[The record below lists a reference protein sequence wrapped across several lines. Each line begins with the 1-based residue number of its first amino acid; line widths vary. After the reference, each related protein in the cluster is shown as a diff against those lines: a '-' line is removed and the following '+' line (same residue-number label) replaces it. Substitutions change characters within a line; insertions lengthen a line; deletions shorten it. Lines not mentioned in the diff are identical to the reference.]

1 MRDSMLPARATRRCC
16 GGPVFLLPA
25 DAWVS
30 PLKRGH
36 NADFSDAGLSGV
48 TVLKAL
54 EKQAMNK
61 VYPSAAA
68 ALKGVVADGQLLA
81 VGGFGL
87 CGIPEALIAAL
98 RDSGVKDLT
107 VISNNAGVDG
117 FGLGQLLETRQIK
130 KMISSYVGEN
140 KEFER
145 QYLSGEL
152 ELEFTPQ
159 GTLAEKLRAGGA
171 GIPAFFTKTGYG
183 TLVAEGKET
192 REFDGHVY
200 VMERALLP
208 QVSLVKAWK
217 ADESG
222 NLLFRRT
229 ARNFNPAVAMA
240 GKVTIVE
247 VEEIV
252 PTGTFD
258 PDSVHLPGIYVS
270 RLVLNAT
277 PEKRIEKRT
286 ITEKSGA

>member
-1 MRDSMLPARATRRCC
+1 MSM
-16 GGPVFLLPA
+16 
-25 DAWVS
+25 
-30 PLKRGH
+30 K
-36 NADFSDAGLSGV
+36 
-48 TVLKAL
+48 KI
-54 EKQAMNK
+54 
-61 VYPSAAA
+61 YPSAEA
-68 ALKGVVADGQLLA
+68 ALAGVVRDGQLMA

-98 RDSGVKDLT
+98 RDSGVKGLT

-130 KMISSYVGEN
+130 RMISSYVGEN

-145 QYLSGEL
+145 QYLAGEL

-171 GIPAFFTKTGYG
+171 GIPAFFTRTGVG

-192 REFDGHVY
+192 REFDGHTY
-200 VMERALLP
+200 IMERALVP
-208 QVSLVKAWK
+208 DVSLGNAWK

-222 NLLFRRT
+222 NLIFRRT
-229 ARNFNPAVAMA
+229 ARNFNPAVIMA
-240 GKVTIVE
+240 GQLSVVE

-252 PTGTFD
+252 PTGSLD
-258 PDSVHLPGIYVS
+258 PDAIHLPGIYVH
-270 RLVLNAT
+270 RLVLNAK

-286 ITEKSGA
+286 TKQNPKGV

>member
-1 MRDSMLPARATRRCC
+1 MKK
-16 GGPVFLLPA
+16 VFPSA
-25 DAWVS
+25 A
-30 PLKRGH
+30 
-36 NADFSDAGLSGV
+36 
-48 TVLKAL
+48 KAL
-54 EKQAMNK
+54 E
-61 VYPSAAA
+61 
-68 ALKGVVADGQLLA
+68 GVVRDGQLMA

-98 RDSGVKDLT
+98 RDSGVKNLS

-117 FGLGQLLETRQIK
+117 FGLGLLLESRQIK
-130 KMISSYVGEN
+130 RMISSYVGEN

-145 QYLSGEL
+145 QYLAGEL

-171 GIPAFFTKTGYG
+171 GIPAFFTRTGVG

-192 REFDGHVY
+192 REFDGHTY
-200 VMERALLP
+200 VMERALVP
-208 QVSLVKAWK
+208 EVSLVKAWK

-222 NLLFRRT
+222 NLIFRLT

-252 PTGTFD
+252 PTGSFD
-258 PDSVHLPGIYVS
+258 PDAVHLPGIYVH
-270 RLVLNAT
+270 RIVLNAH

-286 ITEKSGA
+286 VSAPTLEKAGA